1 MKILY
6 YIIFALALYLSKDNN
21 MYLSS
26 YLIAKITSNI
36 LPILCPLHKG
46 WDENEIKNLRKLLEP
61 KKIEE
66 AINIR
71 LDKNDHRHSQEIY
84 LNEEDRILYRLYVP
98 NNRTSN
104 VIIWFH
110 GGGFVIGNVRS
121 EDNVCRRLS
130 EETNSVVVNVNYGL
144 SPENKFPV
152 AIEDALNSVKWVY
165 KNIHKFNSTNKNIYL
180 AGESAGGNL
189 VISIIPE
196 LKIKIKGIIS
206 IYPPLQMYSYNTSH
220 WKYANYNGLLTLNH
234 LSRVYD
240 RYLSEI
246 MDSQNYKASPILMND
261 NMIKTF
267 PKVLFIL
274 AEYDILHDD
283 GITFANK
290 LKKNKIETIVKSY
303 PDIHG
308 FFNRFGYGE
317 EAFNEVKKFII

>member
-1 MKILY
+1 
-6 YIIFALALYLSKDNN
+6 
-21 MYLSS
+21 
-26 YLIAKITSNI
+26 
-36 LPILCPLHKG
+36 
-46 WDENEIKNLRKLLEP
+46 
-61 KKIEE
+61 
-66 AINIR
+66 
-71 LDKNDHRHSQEIY
+71 
-84 LNEEDRILYRLYVP
+84 
-98 NNRTSN
+98 
-104 VIIWFH
+104 
-110 GGGFVIGNVRS
+110 
-121 EDNVCRRLS
+121 
-130 EETNSVVVNVNYGL
+130 
-144 SPENKFPV
+144 
-152 AIEDALNSVKWVY
+152 
-165 KNIHKFNSTNKNIYL
+165 
-180 AGESAGGNL
+180 
-189 VISIIPE
+189 
-196 LKIKIKGIIS
+196 
-206 IYPPLQMYSYNTSH
+206 MYSYNTSH